1 MQLSEKAQDA
11 LRRIYALRR
20 LPVTRATQLTEQK
33 ILEHLPLKDLSDV
46 ALALAEEKEANQ

>member
-1 MQLSEKAQDA
+1 MQLSERAQDA

-46 ALALAEEKEANQ
+46 ALVLAEGNDR